1 MTTQM
6 SVLFNLVSL
15 MFKPSIIGFEANV
28 AVKEQSLQE
37 NVEVQYNTKVGYLM
51 TLSLFILVKI
61 DSLKIFKFNSSEHIK
76 SKS

>member
-6 SVLFNLVSL
+6 TVLFNLVSL

-37 NVEVQYNTKVGYLM
+37 NVELRSIQYKSRV
-51 TLSLFILVKI
+51 FDDPILVH
-61 DSLKIFKFNSSEHIK
+61 SCQNRLLKNI
-76 SKS
+76 